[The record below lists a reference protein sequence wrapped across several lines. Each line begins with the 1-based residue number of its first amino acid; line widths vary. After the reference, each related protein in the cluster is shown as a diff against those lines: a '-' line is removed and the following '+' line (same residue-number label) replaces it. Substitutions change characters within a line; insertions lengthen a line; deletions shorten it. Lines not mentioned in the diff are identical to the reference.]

1 MKATLNIILFLFL
14 YSSTIGQP
22 YYYRGEVKDESGNAL
37 QNVKIILHS
46 SQTIF
51 HTGNYGTFGIAGNF
65 SFDSLSFSLDG
76 YQSQTIYLDALKY
89 HFIQFKHL
97 PAKASQT
104 RKDKLASITKDLT
117 RDEQKQWFSGEETYS
132 SSIEN
137 RFIAANKFP
146 TTGLALNIDRASYS
160 NIRRFL
166 NTETKV
172 PPDAVRIEEMLNYF
186 GLNYDPPV
194 GNDLFSVQTVLT
206 SNPWSKENQLF
217 YVDISAKKLDLD
229 SVPPSQFVFL
239 IDVSG
244 SMDMAN
250 RLPLIKSAF
259 RLLVNNLREKDTISI
274 VSYGGAV
281 GVQLLPTSG
290 KEKKKIMNA
299 IDSLTAGGATPG
311 ESGIRIAYKLAKNN
325 FIQGGNNRVI
335 LATDGDFNVGMK
347 TESELDELISQQR
360 ESGIYLTCF
369 GVGMGNYKDSKIQT
383 LAKKGNGNFSYFDS
397 FLEAERILLTEFT
410 KTLYSV
416 ADDVYL
422 HINFNPQYVKEYR
435 LIGFENNVS
444 AMNERSSEIE
454 GGEIGSGNS
463 MMAVFEIVPE
473 NKTKQDAVK
482 NYAEINLQYKLPSD
496 TAHKIFNAVAQ
507 SKFVSFANLKQPHKF
522 AAAVIMF
529 GSLLRKSNYIKGITW
544 AGMLAYATEVVNKED
559 VLQSEFLQLVTKAK
573 TIYTKK
579 KKWFSTK
586 IFNKN

>member
-1 MKATLNIILFLFL
+1 MKATLYIILILFL
-14 YSSTIGQP
+14 YSSTFGQQ
-22 YYYRGEVKDESGNAL
+22 YYYRGEVKDESGNVL

-51 HTGNYGTFGIAGNF
+51 HTGYYGTFGIAGNF
-65 SFDSLSFSLDG
+65 SFDSLTFRLDG
-76 YQSQTIYLDALKY
+76 YQSQTLYLDALKY
-89 HFIQFKHL
+89 HFVQFKHL

-166 NTETKV
+166 NTDTKV

-186 GLNYDPPV
+186 GLNYEPPV
-194 GNDLFSVQTVLT
+194 ENDLFSVQTVLT
-206 SNPWSKENQLF
+206 SNPWSKEHQLF
-217 YVDISAKKLDLD
+217 YVDISAKKLVLD
-229 SVPPSQFVFL
+229 SVPASQFVFL

-274 VSYGGAV
+274 VYYGGAV
-281 GVQLLPTSG
+281 GIQLLPTSG
-290 KEKKKIMNA
+290 KEKKKILHA

-325 FIQGGNNRVI
+325 FIKGGNNRVI

-422 HINFNPQYVKEYR
+422 NIKFNPEYVKEYR

-444 AMNERSSEIE
+444 AMNELSSEIE

-473 NKTKQDAVK
+473 NKSKKDAIK
-482 NYAEINLQYKLPSD
+482 NYTEINLQYKLPSD
-496 TAHKIFNAVAQ
+496 TAIKIFNKKDQ
-507 SKFVSFANLKQPHKF
+507 SNFVSFSNLKQQHKF

-529 GSLLRKSNYIKGITW
+529 GSLLRKSDYIKGITW
-544 AGMLAYATEVVNKED
+544 IDMLVYANEVVNKED
-559 VLQSEFLQLVTKAK
+559 ILQAEFLQLVTKAK

-579 KKWFSTK
+579 KKWFRK
-586 IFNKN
+586 KNLE